1 MYTFTFFMSYV
12 LFVIFM
18 GNDSKARGQRLIFN
32 DLSKKKKINERYD
45 VSSSSIVTNA
55 RNKIES
61 LHYGL
66 YLRTCLS
73 ASGLLQVLTTSL

>member
-1 MYTFTFFMSYV
+1 MFFY
-12 LFVIFM
+12 VIFM
-18 GNDSKARGQRLIFN
+18 ENESKARGQRLIFN
-32 DLSKKKKINERYD
+32 DLSKKKKID
-45 VSSSSIVTNA
+45 VWFDLPSSSLVTNA

-73 ASGLLQVLTTSL
+73 ASGQLQASRTSL